1 MSTLGYLSKERRKEK
16 IITLSDKN
24 VSSKIDLIRV
34 SLRQQIAL
42 NTFWDP
48 WGKAWAG
55 WTSLLNADR
64 GPFVAFTVMKQDK
77 DKHLILLHKTKN
89 PSQ

>member
-48 WGKAWAG
+48 WGKA
-55 WTSLLNADR
+55 
-64 GPFVAFTVMKQDK
+64 
-77 DKHLILLHKTKN
+77 
-89 PSQ
+89 